1 MYWLYNLALQL
12 ATIIL
17 GMLSGF
23 NNKIDRF
30 MQGRKHTFPALQNHF
45 PSQQDVIWI
54 HTASLG
60 EYEQGL
66 PLILK
71 IRKAWPDKKV
81 LLTFFSPSG
90 YEVKKSSSDV
100 DWVTYLPLDTKS
112 NVEAFLDLVNPRLAI
127 FVKYEIWPNYL
138 LALKRRGIP
147 AILVSA
153 FFKKD
158 QAFFKWYGGFM
169 RRALRH
175 ITHFFVQDATS
186 ADLLHSIGIDNVSLS
201 GDTRFDR
208 VSEIL
213 ARDNTL
219 PFMDAFARGKTCLVA
234 GSTWP
239 QDEAIL
245 VPHINDTR
253 GTLKYVLAPHDIN
266 PEHIAALQKSIS
278 KKAQLYSAMEEAA
291 LPDTQV
297 LIIDTIGLLTRI
309 YSYADIAYV
318 GGGFATG
325 LHNTLEPAVFGI
337 PVLIGPEYHRFRE
350 ATDLVDK
357 KGLLVVRNIS
367 DFDQVVARLLAEPGF
382 RQRTGQVNSRY
393 ISENKGAS
401 VVIMNY
407 LQELL

>member
-1 MYWLYNLALQL
+1 
-12 ATIIL
+12 
-17 GMLSGF
+17 
-23 NNKIDRF
+23 
-30 MQGRKHTFPALQNHF
+30 
-45 PSQQDVIWI
+45 
-54 HTASLG
+54 
-60 EYEQGL
+60 
-66 PLILK
+66 
-71 IRKAWPDKKV
+71 
-81 LLTFFSPSG
+81 
-90 YEVKKSSSDV
+90 
-100 DWVTYLPLDTKS
+100 
-112 NVEAFLDLVNPRLAI
+112 VEAFLDLVNPRLAI

-219 PFMDAFARGKTCLVA
+219 PFMDAFTRGKTCLVA